1 MNLLP
6 TSSVLVIRNDE
17 SFVQANNRLFAP
29 YSKNQI
35 LECVSDFVHINAILN
50 LIQVDVIFVDLD
62 SSNFQVIHYLDD
74 IQANSNIVLISKL
87 QNFKELLNSYR
98 NLDTIH
104 LPSAEKKSVFAKS
117 KAEPYVPD
125 RQSFE
130 WISLPTAIGFRFV
143 HKAEIVM
150 FSFEKKATT
159 DRENWVAYLSNSE
172 KIRMKSN
179 ITSKE
184 IMHLLHVFD
193 FVQVSQKCILNIK
206 HLNSIEIKTR
216 RCMLNVP
223 FQDEEIVISR
233 NFLNEI
239 KERFDI

>member
-17 SFVQANNRLFAP
+17 SFVQANNQLFAP

-50 LIQVDVIFVDLD
+50 LIHPDVIFVDLD
-62 SSNFQVIHYLDD
+62 SSNLQVVQYLDD
-74 IQANSNIVLISKL
+74 IQTDSNIVLISKL

-98 NLDTIH
+98 NLDTKL
-104 LPSAEKKSVFAKS
+104 LPAAEKKHLLQRS
-117 KAEPYVPD
+117 KAEPYVPEKD
-125 RQSFE
+125 FSN
-130 WISLPTAIGFRFV
+130 WISLPTNTGIRFI

-150 FSFEKKATT
+150 FSFEKKTT
-159 DRENWVAYLSNSE
+159 SDREIWMAYLSNTE
-172 KIRMKSN
+172 KIRMKFN
-179 ITSKE
+179 ITSKD
-184 IMHLLHVFD
+184 ILQKLHVSD
-193 FVQVSQKCILNIK
+193 FVQISQRCIININ

-216 RCMLNVP
+216 KCILNAP
-223 FQDEEIVISR
+223 YQDEEIMISR
-233 NFLNEI
+233 NYLSEI